1 MDFRQLRYF
10 LAVSEELSFSRAAE
24 RCFISQSAISHQI
37 TKLEQELGAPLFE
50 RSTRVVRLS
59 PAGTRLVPIAQEV
72 LSLETK
78 AFAVAKGPRDRIR
91 ITASMSFAPQSLDAI
106 ARVRE
111 RHPDLD
117 IEFVIKNFTDRIDA
131 VSAGDA
137 DIALIRGEVDRP
149 GLETVELGVEDLM
162 IATSSRHPVSAFS
175 TVELGEL
182 APYPLLLPPRSS
194 QVLIHTVV
202 ENAFVDVGR
211 RVQLGPPIARDH
223 TAILDVITNP
233 RAWTVLYAS
242 TVGEA
247 PRTGLALMREARNR
261 LRVPVSGIVRT
272 GAAASPGLSDLVES
286 LRRTV
291 TAQSSVPPNPGH
303 GLGGT
308 PQAR

>member
-78 AFAVAKGPRDRIR
+78 ALAVAKGPRDRIR

-106 ARVRE
+106 ARVRR

-131 VSAGDA
+131 VSSGDA

-149 GLETVELGVEDLM
+149 GLETLELGVEDLM
-162 IATSSRHPVSAFS
+162 IATSSQHPVSAFS

-194 QVLIHTVV
+194 QILIHTVV
-202 ENAFVDVGR
+202 EDAFREVGR

-242 TVGEA
+242 TVAEA
-247 PRTGLALMREARNR
+247 PRTGLCVMREARNR
-261 LRVPVSGIVRT
+261 LRVPVNGIVRT
-272 GAAASPGLSDLVES
+272 GAGTGPGLTDLVES
-286 LRRTV
+286 LRMTV
-291 TAQSSVPPNPGH
+291 TGQSSVPPSPGP

-308 PQAR
+308 AQPR